1 MVTLEELHDMWEQDS
16 RIDPTKIKEISLETP
31 ILHAKYLKYLS
42 LFKLQ
47 YRRKDHQ
54 YKTLYQNKKLWY
66 DGHLSKERMD
76 TLGWKYDPFDGA
88 SVSKAKAKQMPYYDS
103 DPDLQES
110 KSSMEYTKVVVEYL
124 EEIIGNLNW
133 RHNTIKNY
141 IELRKFEQQ

>member
-1 MVTLEELHDMWEQDS
+1 MVTLEDLHEMWGKDS
-16 RIDPTKIKEISLETP
+16 KIDPTKIKEISLETP

-66 DGHLSKERMD
+66 EGHLSKERMD
-76 TLGWKYDPFDGA
+76 TLGWSYDPYDGLI
-88 SVSKAKAKQMPYYDS
+88 VNAKTKQMSYYDS
-103 DPDLQES
+103 DPDLQEA